1 MLDMVANHL
10 KKVVS
15 PASRVLGDISMVVIV
30 LVTLLVVV
38 DVCLRRFFNSPIQGS
53 HDLSSLGF
61 SMIVFLPLAWCAI
74 NDGHVELNLIAKRL
88 PKITQLSIEVI
99 MMLIS
104 TGIMGLVSWQ
114 LLIQGIRLRDMNA
127 ETAILGIPMYPFLY
141 LATLGILILALA
153 FFIKFLYSL
162 STILQERKRR

>member
-1 MLDMVANHL
+1 MLDRVANHL

-15 PASRVLGDISMVVIV
+15 PISRVLGDISMVVIV

-53 HDLSSLGF
+53 HDLSSLAF
-61 SMIVFLPLAWCAI
+61 SIIVFLPLAWCAI
-74 NDGHVELNLIAKRL
+74 NDGHVELNLVVKRL
-88 PKITQLSIEVI
+88 PKTAQLSIEVI
-99 MMLIS
+99 MMFIT
-104 TGIMGLVSWQ
+104 TGILGLMSWQ

-141 LATLGILILALA
+141 LATLGGLMLALA
-153 FFIKFLYSL
+153 FFIRFLYSL
-162 STILQERKRR
+162 SNTIEERR

>member
-1 MLDMVANHL
+1 MLDRVAKHL

-15 PASRVLGDISMVVIV
+15 PVSRVLGDISMVV
-30 LVTLLVVV
+30 LVFVTVLVVV

-74 NDGHVELNLIAKRL
+74 NDGHVELNVVVKRL

-99 MMLIS
+99 MMFITTVIL
-104 TGIMGLVSWQ
+104 GLMSWQ
-114 LLIQGIRLRDMNA
+114 LLMQGTKLQAANV
-127 ETAILGIPMYPFLY
+127 ETAILGIPIHPFLY
-141 LATLGILILALA
+141 AATLGSLMLTLA

-162 STILQERKRR
+162 SNIIGKRR